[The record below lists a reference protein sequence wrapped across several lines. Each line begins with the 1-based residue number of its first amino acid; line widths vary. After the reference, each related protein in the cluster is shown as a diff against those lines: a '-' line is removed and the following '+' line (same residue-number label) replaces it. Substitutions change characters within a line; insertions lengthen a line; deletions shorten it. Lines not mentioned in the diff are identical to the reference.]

1 MLIIYLV
8 KKKRY
13 VKKWYHKNNEPK
25 HLLLFFFCF
34 GKEPM
39 PAHKMYYMH
48 MNVYTNVPLIL
59 PLKFKVPQT
68 SVGLK
73 CLNYGDASVIFK
85 DLV

>member
-1 MLIIYLV
+1 
-8 KKKRY
+8 
-13 VKKWYHKNNEPK
+13 
-25 HLLLFFFCF
+25 
-34 GKEPM
+34 M

-73 CLNYGDASVIFK
+73 CLNYGDAPVIFK
-85 DLV
+85 ALVWGLFQLYNFLSCFTAVLGPQS